1 MLIGT
6 STATVTLLSDASNP
20 PTTERA
26 RVEATSGVGLTVSI
40 ALTASNVAPLTYIVP
55 AGHYVRLVSTTS
67 GTATTAI
74 VSQVEETLG

>member
-1 MLIGT
+1 MIGT